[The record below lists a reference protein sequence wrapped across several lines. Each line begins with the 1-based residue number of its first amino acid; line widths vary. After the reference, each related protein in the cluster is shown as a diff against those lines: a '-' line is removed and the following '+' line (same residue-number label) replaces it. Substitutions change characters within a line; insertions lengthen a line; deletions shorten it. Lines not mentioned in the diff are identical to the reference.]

1 MCCKHVFHKNPKLMQ
16 YANILVKICS
26 TDTNERRLYQ
36 HLAITACRNIDIVL
50 DLDVFL
56 SVIPSCSHLGH
67 LEGLK
72 LLFRYC
78 YSFRLRRM
86 KIDDIKW

>member
-1 MCCKHVFHKNPKLMQ
+1 MKNASSACVSQ
-16 YANILVKICS
+16 DFNAHANILVKICS
-26 TDTNERRLYQ
+26 TDTDKCRLYQ
-36 HLAITACRNIDIVL
+36 DLSITARRNIDIVL

-56 SVIPSCSHLGH
+56 SVVPSCTHLGH

-72 LLFRYC
+72 LLFRCC

-86 KIDDIKW
+86 KIDDIKG